1 MVCRCGLGG
10 GEEAN
15 LWKGTLGKD
24 TEVADEED
32 QYQLSIG
39 IAIREVKQ
47 SLGLGWMLT
56 STDKFSRKHH
66 LQR

>member
-1 MVCRCGLGG
+1 MWLGG

-24 TEVADEED
+24 TIVADKED
-32 QYQLSIG
+32 QNQLSIG
-39 IAIREVKQ
+39 IAIRRVKQ
-47 SLGLGWMLT
+47 SSGLGWMLT